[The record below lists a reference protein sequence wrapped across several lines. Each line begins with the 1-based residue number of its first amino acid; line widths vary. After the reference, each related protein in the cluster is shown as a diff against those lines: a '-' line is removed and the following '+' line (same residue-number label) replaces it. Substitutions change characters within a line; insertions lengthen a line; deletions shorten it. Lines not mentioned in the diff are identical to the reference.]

1 MSFSTPMIW
10 LLVAVALFATAGGCA
25 RAYHAY
31 PCGCVPYGYCA
42 EPPLP
47 HVMYCGSCTAVP
59 SQAQQAPSPEPSGPS
74 P

>member
-1 MSFSTPMIW
+1 MSLSTRVMW
-10 LLVAVALFATAGGCA
+10 LLAGVALFAGTGGCA

-47 HVMYCGSCTAVP
+47 HVMYCGCCTAVAARVP
-59 SQAQQAPSPEPSGPS
+59 QAPSLERGGPS